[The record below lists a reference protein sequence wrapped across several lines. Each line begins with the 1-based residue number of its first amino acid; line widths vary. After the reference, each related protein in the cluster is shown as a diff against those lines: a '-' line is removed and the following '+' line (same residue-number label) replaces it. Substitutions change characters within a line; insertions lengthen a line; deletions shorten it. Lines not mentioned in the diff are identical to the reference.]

1 MLSTLLG
8 TRLTLWL
15 GPGVPIPAPLPVT
28 EALRNVEV
36 TQVTAGRD
44 GFQLTFSLPRGPF
57 DIVDYSLLA
66 NPLLRPFSRVIVQVW
81 SGPVPQVLIDGVI
94 THHQIA
100 PEDTGSGATLTVTGE
115 DLRVLM
121 DLREIPMI
129 YPQMTP
135 EARVFLILAKYAVF
149 IGGAPIVIPARIPDV
164 PLLID
169 RIPSQAGT
177 DLAYVQRLA
186 EDHGYVFYLEPTPVP
201 MVNLA
206 YWGPEN
212 RLSIP
217 QPALS
222 VNLGP
227 QTNVS
232 SLNFRY
238 DALQPETVLGVM
250 QERRTRAP
258 LPVVTVTG
266 LKPPLAMLPATAI
279 QAPYVRSV
287 QPQGYSK
294 LDAPQA
300 FARAQALTDR
310 AADAVTAEGELDMLR
325 YGSILR
331 ARRIVGVRGAGALLD
346 GFYYVSKVTHKI
358 QPGSYTQHFTL
369 TREGLGAVSPVVMP

>member
-44 GFQLTFSLPRGPF
+44 GFQLTFTLPRGPF

-149 IGGAPIVIPARIPDV
+149 IGGAPIVIPVRIPDV

-266 LKPPLAMLPATAI
+266 LKPPLALVAGDGNPGA
-279 QAPYVRSV
+279 
-287 QPQGYSK
+287 
-294 LDAPQA
+294 L
-300 FARAQALTDR
+300 RAQRPVARIQQARRTAGLRPRAGVDRSGRRCRDGRGRAGHPSLRQHPAGATDR
-310 AADAVTAEGELDMLR
+310 R
-325 YGSILR
+325 R
-331 ARRIVGVRGAGALLD
+331 ARGRRPARRVLLRQQSDAQDSSQGRI
-346 GFYYVSKVTHKI
+346 HNI
-358 QPGSYTQHFTL
+358 
-369 TREGLGAVSPVVMP
+369 SPWHGKGWARCRR